1 MKKLMLTT
9 ALAGLMIGGSAI
21 AQTTISGE
29 LRIGF
34 KAISVDD
41 EANTSNL
48 TGIADSKRGFGIEH
62 QINFANKGKL
72 NVGGLDYAAGFSIEN
87 DGVQTSSLFNE
98 NNYIDLINPSTG
110 TTISFSQ
117 DHVQR
122 SDTDRSAAVIFGY
135 SPNDLSTN
143 GITSAGNRSASFGV
157 LAGFDNASN
166 TLFDQTAGP
175 GVGQSQSI
183 AVLQKLGNFGTV
195 SYNYAPT
202 LTDKASTT
210 TTGAGSSENLVETNE
225 KSGYE
230 IGFTGSLG
238 VAGLDVA
245 LFKSEQKAAVGENT
259 KAKGQHIGVRY
270 STGPIT
276 VGVAQKKYSDNVR
289 LLSTATA
296 TTNLTGF
303 LDDEVETKEK
313 HYGISYAVDKNL
325 SVMLLHATAKA
336 DDSIYLTTAAVSA
349 PLLRPETQK
358 VTSLQVGY
366 NLGPVA
372 LTAGVA
378 KNTDIGGVADQDQ
391 KMFFTRLIGAF

>member
-1 MKKLMLTT
+1 MLTT

-21 AQTTISGE
+21 AQTTITGE
-29 LRIGF
+29 LRVGF

-41 EANTSNL
+41 EAGSAGL
-48 TGIADSKRGFGIEH
+48 SGIADSKRGFGIEH

-72 NVGGLDYAAGFSIEN
+72 NIGGLEYAAGFSIEN

-117 DHVQR
+117 DHIQR

-143 GITSAGNRSASFGV
+143 GITSAGNRAASFGV
-157 LAGFDNASN
+157 AADFDSTSN

-175 GVGQSQSI
+175 GVGASQSI
-183 AVLQKLGNFGTV
+183 AVLQKVGNFGTV

-202 LTDKASTT
+202 LTDKSSTTT

-245 LFKSEQKAAVGENT
+245 LFKSEQKAAAGENT

-289 LLSTATA
+289 LLSTAA
-296 TTNLTGF
+296 AIDSNTGF
-303 LDDEVETKEK
+303 LDDEVETKER
-313 HYGISYAVDKNL
+313 HYGVSYAVDKNL

-336 DDSIYLTTAAVSA
+336 DDSIYLTSATASA
-349 PLLRPETQK
+349 ALLRPETQK

-378 KNTDIGGVADQDQ
+378 NNTDIGGVAGQDQ